1 MISKVAPGAGWV
13 RAALQVNPYEYQGKN
28 APSDTY
34 ATEAD
39 YNKALLDECEAQGI
53 ELFAV
58 TDHWKV
64 DSALQLI
71 QDATE
76 RGIVALPGFEANSA
90 EGIHI
95 LVIFETGTSAATIN
109 AAIGMCDVAPGC
121 ANGATGASFSVI
133 LEKMTAQGA
142 LVIPAHVNV
151 PNSGLLT
158 GRGGQPLVTKIKH
171 PDLHALG
178 ITPSQPD
185 GTDQDAI
192 LNGTRPYD
200 RAHPITAIYAD
211 DVTKPTAFQS
221 QGASCW
227 FKVSRLSVDSLK
239 LAVRTPET
247 RVSLEDPAVESRPT
261 LKEIS
266 WVGGFLDGVTIPL
279 STDLTTLIGGR
290 GTGKSTVIE
299 SLRFALNLTPIG
311 ADAKQDHEGIVNRVL
326 KSGTVVKLLVD
337 TTSPSVRR
345 FTIERSVGNPP
356 VVKDGSGTVTSLQP
370 MDVIANVEIF
380 GQHELA
386 ELTNDSSKVAS
397 MLQRFQG
404 GGDLSPEHIGTMEK
418 LKENRE
424 KLERAE
430 DGRAQLEDELADI
443 PRLEEQVQHFTETD
457 VPNRLKEVTRLTQ
470 DEAVFTEAKARVT
483 TAKDSLTALTDPQLI
498 TKLQAEFENLDDS
511 PRLDYLRRAQSA
523 STTLATTLAA
533 LATEARQAIETA
545 SSEIETAK
553 LEWTESIREK
563 REEHDA
569 ELRKL
574 VEEGLEPNK
583 YLDTSKALEK
593 LKAKESRR
601 TGIATSLRKL
611 LAERTTLLQA
621 LTDHENTR
629 AKELAE
635 AIRAANIATGGVVV
649 VKPAPA
655 SDRRHIKAVIEQSIV
670 GHRNRILAAIDQQ
683 NFSTRAFVEA
693 ARKGEEE
700 LNSQFSVSK
709 AQARSLVEAG
719 EPLFRQI
726 EELSVGRAV
735 ELLLDVQ
742 AGGTGAREFKK
753 MDDLSKGQRA
763 TALLLLLLGASN
775 APLMI
780 DQPEDDLDNRFVYDG
795 IVTNLRSLKGK
806 RQIIASTHNA
816 NVPVLGDAELII
828 ALEGDGQ
835 NGRTA
840 AGGIGSLDDVVIRSH
855 VENVLEGGPAAFN
868 ARQHLYGF

>member
-1 MISKVAPGAGWV
+1 MNDKTGPGARWV

-28 APSDTY
+28 APSATY
-34 ATEAD
+34 NTEAD
-39 YNKALLDECEAQGI
+39 YNKVLLDECEAQGI
-53 ELFAV
+53 ELFAI

-71 QDATE
+71 RDAAD
-76 RGIVALPGFEANSA
+76 RGIVALPGFEANSD

-95 LVIFETGTSAATIN
+95 LVIFEAGTSAATIN
-109 AAIGMCDVAPGC
+109 AAIGMCGVSPDC
-121 ANGATGASFSVI
+121 ANGTTGESFTDI
-133 LEKMTAQGA
+133 LEKMTARGA

-158 GRGGQPLVTKIKH
+158 GRAGQPLVTKIKH

-185 GTDQDAI
+185 GTDQAAI
-192 LNGTRPYD
+192 LNGTKPYD
-200 RAHPITAIYAD
+200 RAHPLAAIHAD
-211 DVTKPTAFQS
+211 DVTKPSVLQS
-221 QGASCW
+221 EGASCW

-247 RVSLEDPAVESRPT
+247 RVSLDDPAIEARPT

-290 GTGKSTVIE
+290 GTGKSTAIE
-299 SLRFALNLTPIG
+299 SLRFVLGLTPIG
-311 ADAKQDHEGIVNRVL
+311 AEAKRDHDGIVSGVL
-326 KSGTVVKLLVD
+326 KSDTVVKLLVE
-337 TTSPSVRR
+337 TTSPSVRTY
-345 FTIERSVGNPP
+345 TIERSVNNLP
-356 VVKDGSGTVTSLQP
+356 VVKDESGTATNLRPV
-370 MDVIANVEIF
+370 DVIENVEIF

-404 GGDLSPEHIGTMEK
+404 SGELTAEYVETLAK
-418 LKENRE
+418 LKLNRE
-424 KLERAE
+424 KMTRAE
-430 DGRAQLEDELADI
+430 EGRAQLEDELADI
-443 PRLEEQVQHFTETD
+443 PRLEEQVRHYTDTD
-457 VPNRLKEVTRLTQ
+457 VPTRLKEVTRLTQ
-470 DEAVFTEAKARVT
+470 DEAVFTEATARVA
-483 TAKDSLTALTDPQLI
+483 TAQESLTALTDPQLI
-498 TKLQAEFENLDDS
+498 TKLEAAFENTDDS
-511 PRLDYLRRAQSA
+511 PRADYLKRAQAA
-523 STTLATTLAA
+523 STALAA
-533 LATEARQAIETA
+533 KLTALASEACTALDAA

-553 LEWTESIREK
+553 TEWLEEVREQ
-563 REEHDA
+563 RDEHD
-569 ELRKL
+569 EVLRKL

-583 YLDTSKALEK
+583 YLDTTRALET

-601 TGIATSLRKL
+601 AGIATSLRGL
-611 LAERTTLLQA
+611 QTERDTLLQA
-621 LTDHENTR
+621 LAGHENDR
-629 AKELAE
+629 ARELTE
-635 AIRAANIATGGVVV
+635 AIRVANAATGGVVI
-649 VKPAPA
+649 VKPVPA
-655 SDRRHIKAVIEQSIV
+655 SDRKHIKSLIDQSIS
-670 GHRNRILAAIDQQ
+670 GQRNRIMAAIDQD

-693 ARKGEEE
+693 ARAGESE
-700 LNSQFSVSK
+700 LSAQFSISG
-709 AQARSLVEAG
+709 AQARSLLEAG
-719 EPLFRQI
+719 EPLFRQL
-726 EELSVGRAV
+726 EEQSVGQAV
-735 ELLLDVQ
+735 EVQLDIH
-742 AGGTGAREFKK
+742 AGTGTREFKK

-763 TALLLLLLGASN
+763 TALLLLLLGASS
-775 APLMI
+775 APLVI

-816 NVPVLGDAELII
+816 NVPVLGDAELIV

-835 NGRTA
+835 NGRA
-840 AGGIGSLDDVVIRSH
+840 AADGIGSLDDVAIRSH

>member
-1 MISKVAPGAGWV
+1 MSEKTTHGARWV

-28 APSDTY
+28 APSATY
-34 ATEAD
+34 STEAD

-53 ELFAV
+53 ELFAI

-71 QDATE
+71 RDAAD
-76 RGIVALPGFEANSA
+76 RGIVALPGFEANSD

-95 LVIFETGTSAATIN
+95 LVIFEAGTSAATIN
-109 AAIGMCDVAPGC
+109 AAIGMCGVAPGC
-121 ANGATGASFSVI
+121 ANGTTGESFTDI

-158 GRGGQPLVTKIKH
+158 GRAGQPLVTKIKH

-185 GTDQDAI
+185 GTDQAAI
-192 LNGTRPYD
+192 LNGTKPYD
-200 RAHPITAIYAD
+200 RAHPLAAIHAD
-211 DVTKPTAFQS
+211 DVTKPSALQS
-221 QGASCW
+221 EGASCW

-247 RVSLEDPAVESRPT
+247 RVSLEDPAIEARPA

-266 WVGGFLDGVTIPL
+266 WVGGFLDDVTIPL

-290 GTGKSTVIE
+290 GTGKSTAIE
-299 SLRFALNLTPIG
+299 SLRFVLGLTPIG
-311 ADAKQDHEGIVNRVL
+311 AEARRDHDGIVSGVL
-326 KSGTVVKLLVD
+326 KSGTVVKLLVE
-337 TTSPSVRR
+337 TTSPSVRT
-345 FTIERSVGNPP
+345 FTIERSVNNLP
-356 VVKDGSGTVTSLQP
+356 VVKDESGTATNLRPV
-370 MDVIANVEIF
+370 DVIANVEIF

-404 GGDLSPEHIGTMEK
+404 SGELTTEHVETLAK
-418 LKENRE
+418 LKLNRE
-424 KLERAE
+424 KLTRAE
-430 DGRAQLEDELADI
+430 EGRTLLEDELADI
-443 PRLEEQVQHFTETD
+443 PRLEEQVRHYTDTD
-457 VPNRLKEVTRLTQ
+457 VPTRLKEVTRLTQ
-470 DEAVFTEAKARVT
+470 DEAVFTEATARVA
-483 TAKDSLTALTDPQLI
+483 TAQESLTALTDPQLI
-498 TKLQAEFENLDDS
+498 TKLEAAFENIDDS
-511 PRLDYLRRAQSA
+511 PRSDYLKRAQAA
-523 STTLATTLAA
+523 STALAAKLAA
-533 LATEARQAIETA
+533 LATEARTA
-545 SSEIETAK
+545 LDAASLEIETAK
-553 LEWTESIREK
+553 TEWSDAVREQ
-563 REEHDA
+563 RDEHD
-569 ELRKL
+569 EVLRKL

-583 YLDTSKALEK
+583 YLDTTKALET

-601 TGIATSLRKL
+601 AGIATSLQGL
-611 LAERTTLLQA
+611 QTERDTLLQA
-621 LTDHENTR
+621 LADHENDR
-629 AKELAE
+629 ARELTE
-635 AIRAANIATGGVVV
+635 AIRAANAATGGVVI
-649 VKPAPA
+649 VKPVPA
-655 SDRRHIKAVIEQSIV
+655 SDRKHIKSLIEHSIS
-670 GHRNRILAAIDQQ
+670 GQRNRIMAAIDHD

-693 ARKGEEE
+693 ARAGESE
-700 LNSQFSVSK
+700 LSAQFSITG
-709 AQARSLVEAG
+709 AQARSLIEAG
-719 EPLFRQI
+719 EPLFRQL
-726 EELSVGRAV
+726 EEQSVGQAV
-735 ELLLDVQ
+735 EVQLDVQ
-742 AGGTGAREFKK
+742 AGTGTREFKK

-775 APLMI
+775 APLVI

-816 NVPVLGDAELII
+816 NVPVLGDAELIV

-835 NGRTA
+835 NGRA
-840 AGGIGSLDDVVIRSH
+840 AADGIGSLDDVAIRSH

>member
-1 MISKVAPGAGWV
+1 MNDKTGPGARWV

-28 APSDTY
+28 APSATY
-34 ATEAD
+34 ETEAD

-53 ELFAV
+53 ELFAI

-71 QDATE
+71 RDAAD
-76 RGIVALPGFEANSA
+76 RGIVALPGFEANSD

-95 LVIFETGTSAATIN
+95 LVIFEAGTSAATIN
-109 AAIGMCDVAPGC
+109 AAIGMCGVSPGC
-121 ANGATGASFSVI
+121 ANGTTGESITEI

-158 GRGGQPLVTKIKH
+158 GRAGQPLVTKIKH

-185 GTDQDAI
+185 GTDQAAI
-192 LNGTRPYD
+192 LNGTKPYD
-200 RAHPITAIYAD
+200 RAHPLAAIHAD
-211 DVTKPTAFQS
+211 DVTKPSALQS
-221 QGASCW
+221 EGASCW

-247 RVSLEDPAVESRPT
+247 RVSLEDPAIEARPT

-290 GTGKSTVIE
+290 GTGKSTAIE
-299 SLRFALNLTPIG
+299 SLRFVLGLTPIG
-311 ADAKQDHEGIVNRVL
+311 AEAKRDHDGIVSGVL
-326 KSGTVVKLLVD
+326 KSGTVVKLLVE
-337 TTSPSVRR
+337 TTSPSVRT
-345 FTIERSVGNPP
+345 FTIERSVNNLP
-356 VVKDGSGTVTSLQP
+356 VVKDESGTATNLRPV
-370 MDVIANVEIF
+370 DVIANVEIF

-404 GGDLSPEHIGTMEK
+404 SGELTAEHIDTLAK
-418 LKENRE
+418 LKLNRE
-424 KLERAE
+424 KLTRAE
-430 DGRAQLEDELADI
+430 EGRTQLEDELADI
-443 PRLEEQVQHFTETD
+443 PRLEEQVRHYTDTD
-457 VPNRLKEVTRLTQ
+457 VPTRLKEVTRLTQ
-470 DEAVFTEAKARVT
+470 DEAVFTEATARVA
-483 TAKDSLTALTDPQLI
+483 TAQESLTALTDPQLI
-498 TKLQAEFENLDDS
+498 TKLEAAFENIDDS
-511 PRLDYLRRAQSA
+511 PRSHYLKRAQAA
-523 STTLATTLAA
+523 STALAA
-533 LATEARQAIETA
+533 KLTALAAEARTA
-545 SSEIETAK
+545 LDAASLEIETAK
-553 LEWTESIREK
+553 TEWSDAVREQ
-563 REEHDA
+563 RDEHD
-569 ELRKL
+569 EVLRKL

-583 YLDTSKALEK
+583 YLDTTRALET

-601 TGIATSLRKL
+601 AGIATSLRSL
-611 LAERTTLLQA
+611 QTERDTLLQA
-621 LTDHENTR
+621 LAGHENDR
-629 AKELAE
+629 ARELTE
-635 AIRAANIATGGVVV
+635 AIRAANAATGGVVI
-649 VKPAPA
+649 VKPVPA
-655 SDRRHIKAVIEQSIV
+655 SDRKHIKSLIEQSIS
-670 GHRNRILAAIDQQ
+670 GQRNRIMAAIDQE
-683 NFSTRAFVEA
+683 NFSTRTFVEA
-693 ARKGEEE
+693 ARAGESE
-700 LNSQFSVSK
+700 LGAQFSISG
-709 AQARSLVEAG
+709 AQARSLLEAG
-719 EPLFRQI
+719 EPLFRQL
-726 EELSVGRAV
+726 EEQSVGQAV
-735 ELLLDVQ
+735 EVQLDVQ
-742 AGGTGAREFKK
+742 AGTGTREFKK

-775 APLMI
+775 APLVI

-816 NVPVLGDAELII
+816 NVPVLGDAELIV

-835 NGRTA
+835 NGRA
-840 AGGIGSLDDVVIRSH
+840 AADGIGSLDDVAIRSH

>member
-1 MISKVAPGAGWV
+1 MSEKTTHGARWV

-28 APSDTY
+28 APSATY
-34 ATEAD
+34 NTEAD
-39 YNKALLDECEAQGI
+39 YNKALLDECEVQGI

-71 QDATE
+71 RDAAD
-76 RGIVALPGFEANSA
+76 RGIVALPGFEANSD

-95 LVIFETGTSAATIN
+95 LVIFEAGTSAATIN
-109 AAIGMCDVAPGC
+109 AAIGMCGVAPGC
-121 ANGATGASFSVI
+121 ANGTTGASFTDI

-158 GRGGQPLVTKIKH
+158 GRAGQPLVTKIKH

-178 ITPSQPD
+178 ITPSQAD
-185 GTDQDAI
+185 GTDQAAI
-192 LNGTRPYD
+192 LNGTKPYN
-200 RAHPITAIYAD
+200 RAHPLAAIHAD
-211 DVTKPTAFQS
+211 DVTKPSALQNE
-221 QGASCW
+221 GASCW

-239 LAVRTPET
+239 LAVRTPGT
-247 RVSLEDPAVESRPT
+247 RVSLEDPAIEARPT

-290 GTGKSTVIE
+290 GTGKSTAIE
-299 SLRFALNLTPIG
+299 SLRFVLGLTPIG
-311 ADAKQDHEGIVNRVL
+311 AEAKRDHDGIVSGVL
-326 KSGTVVKLLVD
+326 KSGTVVKLLVE
-337 TTSPSVRR
+337 TASPSVRT
-345 FTIERSVGNPP
+345 FTIERSVNNLP
-356 VVKDGSGTVTSLQP
+356 VVKDESGTATNLRPV
-370 MDVIANVEIF
+370 DVIANVEIF

-404 GGDLSPEHIGTMEK
+404 SGELTVEHIDTLEK
-418 LKENRE
+418 LKLNRE
-424 KLERAE
+424 KLIRAE
-430 DGRAQLEDELADI
+430 EGRSQLEDELADI
-443 PRLEEQVQHFTETD
+443 PRLEEQVRHYTDTD
-457 VPNRLKEVTRLTQ
+457 VPTRLKEVTRLTQ
-470 DEAVFTEAKARVT
+470 DEAVFTEATARVT
-483 TAKDSLTALTDPQLI
+483 TAQESLTALTDPQLI
-498 TKLQAEFENLDDS
+498 TKLQAAFENIDDS
-511 PRLDYLRRAQSA
+511 PRSDYLKRAQA
-523 STTLATTLAA
+523 SSTALAAKLTA
-533 LATEARQAIETA
+533 LATEARTA
-545 SSEIETAK
+545 LDAASLEIETAK
-553 LEWTESIREK
+553 SEWSDAVREQ
-563 REEHDA
+563 RDEHD
-569 ELRKL
+569 EVLRKL
-574 VEEGLEPNK
+574 VEDGLEPNK
-583 YLDTSKALEK
+583 YLVTTRALET

-601 TGIATSLRKL
+601 AGIATSLRAL
-611 LAERTTLLQA
+611 QTERDTLLQA
-621 LTDHENTR
+621 LAGHENDR
-629 AKELAE
+629 ARELTE
-635 AIRAANIATGGVVV
+635 AIRAANAATGGVVI
-649 VKPAPA
+649 VKPVPA
-655 SDRRHIKAVIEQSIV
+655 SDRKHIKSLIEQSIS
-670 GHRNRILAAIDQQ
+670 GHRNRIMAAIDQD

-693 ARKGEEE
+693 ARAGEPE
-700 LNSQFSVSK
+700 LSAQFSITG

-719 EPLFRQI
+719 EPLFRHL
-726 EELSVGRAV
+726 EEQSVGQAV
-735 ELLLDVQ
+735 EVQLDVQ
-742 AGGTGAREFKK
+742 AGTGTREFKK

-775 APLMI
+775 APLVI

-816 NVPVLGDAELII
+816 NVPVLGDAELIV

-835 NGRTA
+835 NGRA
-840 AGGIGSLDDVVIRSH
+840 AADGIGSLDDVAIRSH

>member
-1 MISKVAPGAGWV
+1 MSQKTTHGARWV
-13 RAALQVNPYEYQGKN
+13 RAALQVNPYGYQGKN
-28 APSDTY
+28 APSATY
-34 ATEAD
+34 STEAD

-53 ELFAV
+53 ELFAI

-71 QDATE
+71 RDAAD
-76 RGIVALPGFEANSA
+76 RGIVALPGFEANSD

-95 LVIFETGTSAATIN
+95 LVIFEAGTSAATIN
-109 AAIGMCDVAPGC
+109 AAIGMCGVAPGC
-121 ANGATGASFSVI
+121 ANGTTGESFTDI

-158 GRGGQPLVTKIKH
+158 GRAGQPLVTKIKH

-185 GTDQDAI
+185 GTDQAAI
-192 LNGTRPYD
+192 LNGTKPYD
-200 RAHPITAIYAD
+200 RAHPFAAIHAD
-211 DVTKPTAFQS
+211 DVTKPSALQS
-221 QGASCW
+221 EGASCW

-247 RVSLEDPAVESRPT
+247 RVSLEDPAIEARPA

-290 GTGKSTVIE
+290 GTGKSTAIE
-299 SLRFALNLTPIG
+299 SLRFVLGLTPIG
-311 ADAKQDHEGIVNRVL
+311 AEARRDHDGIVSGVL
-326 KSGTVVKLLVD
+326 KSGTVVKLLVG
-337 TTSPSVRR
+337 TTSPSVRT
-345 FTIERSVGNPP
+345 FTIERSVNNLP
-356 VVKDGSGTVTSLQP
+356 VVKDESGTATNLRPV
-370 MDVIANVEIF
+370 DVIANVEIF

-404 GGDLSPEHIGTMEK
+404 SGDLTTEHVETLAK
-418 LKENRE
+418 LKLNRE
-424 KLERAE
+424 KLTRAE
-430 DGRAQLEDELADI
+430 EGRTLLEDELADI
-443 PRLEEQVQHFTETD
+443 PRLEEQVRHYTDTD
-457 VPNRLKEVTRLTQ
+457 VPTRLKEVTRLTQ
-470 DEAVFTEAKARVT
+470 DEAVFTEATARVA
-483 TAKDSLTALTDPQLI
+483 TAQESLTALTDPQLI
-498 TKLQAEFENLDDS
+498 TKLEAAFENIDDS
-511 PRLDYLRRAQSA
+511 PRSDYLKRAQA
-523 STTLATTLAA
+523 TSTALAAKLTA
-533 LATEARQAIETA
+533 LATEARTA
-545 SSEIETAK
+545 LDAASLEIETAK
-553 LEWTESIREK
+553 TEWSDAVREQ
-563 REEHDA
+563 RDEHD
-569 ELRKL
+569 EVLRKL

-583 YLDTSKALEK
+583 YLDTTKALET

-601 TGIATSLRKL
+601 AGIATSLQGL
-611 LAERTTLLQA
+611 QTERDTLLQA
-621 LTDHENTR
+621 LAGHENDR
-629 AKELAE
+629 ARELTE
-635 AIRAANIATGGVVV
+635 AIRAANAATGGVVI
-649 VKPAPA
+649 VKPVPA
-655 SDRRHIKAVIEQSIV
+655 SDRKHIKSLIEHSIS
-670 GHRNRILAAIDQQ
+670 GQRNRIMAAIDHD

-693 ARKGEEE
+693 ARAGESE
-700 LNSQFSVSK
+700 LSAQFSITG
-709 AQARSLVEAG
+709 AQARSLIEAG
-719 EPLFRQI
+719 EPLFRQL
-726 EELSVGRAV
+726 EEQSVGQAV
-735 ELLLDVQ
+735 EVQLDVQ
-742 AGGTGAREFKK
+742 AGTGTREFKK

-775 APLMI
+775 APLVI

-816 NVPVLGDAELII
+816 NVPVLGDAELIV

-835 NGRTA
+835 NGRA
-840 AGGIGSLDDVVIRSH
+840 AADGIGSLDDVAIRSH

>member
-1 MISKVAPGAGWV
+1 M
-13 RAALQVNPYEYQGKN
+13 RAALQVNPYEYEGKN
-28 APSDTY
+28 APSATY
-34 ATEAD
+34 DTEAA

-71 QDATE
+71 RDAAE

-95 LVIFETGTSAATIN
+95 LVIFEAGTSAATIN
-109 AAIGMCDVAPGC
+109 AAIGMCNVSPGC
-121 ANGATGASFSVI
+121 ANGTTGASFADI

-158 GRGGQPLVTKIKH
+158 GRAGQPLVTKIKH

-178 ITPSQPD
+178 ITPSQSD
-185 GTDQDAI
+185 GTDQAAI
-192 LNGTRPYD
+192 LNGTKPYD
-200 RAHPITAIYAD
+200 RAHPIAAIYAD
-211 DVTKPTAFQS
+211 DVTKPAALQG

-247 RVSLEDPAVESRPT
+247 RVSLEDPSIEARPT

-279 STDLTTLIGGR
+279 STDLTALIGGR
-290 GTGKSTVIE
+290 GTGKSTAIE
-299 SLRFALNLTPIG
+299 SLRFVLGLTPIG
-311 ADAKQDHEGIVNRVL
+311 AEAKRDHEGIVKGVL
-326 KSGTVVKLLVD
+326 KPGTVVKLVVE
-337 TTSPSVRR
+337 TTSPAART
-345 FTIERSVGNPP
+345 FIIERSVNNLP
-356 VVKDGSGTVTSLQP
+356 VVKDESGTATSLQP
-370 MDVIANVEIF
+370 LDVITNVEIF

-386 ELTNDSSKVAS
+386 ELTNDNSKVAS

-404 GGDLSPEHIGTMEK
+404 SSNLSAEHVSTLAK

-424 KLERAE
+424 KLARAE
-430 DGRAQLEDELADI
+430 EGRTQLEDELADI
-443 PRLEEQVQHFTETD
+443 PRLEEQVQHYTDTD
-457 VPNRLKEVTRLTQ
+457 VPTRLKEVTRLTQ
-470 DEAVFTEAKARVT
+470 DEAVFTEASDRVT
-483 TAKDSLTALTDPQLI
+483 TAQGSLTALTDPQLI
-498 TKLQAEFENLDDS
+498 TKLQAEFENIEDS
-511 PRLDYLRRAQSA
+511 PRVDHLKRAQAA
-523 STTLATTLAA
+523 STTLGAKLSA
-533 LATEARQAIETA
+533 LAGEARKAIETA
-545 SSEIETAK
+545 SSEIAAAK
-553 LEWTESIREK
+553 ADWTDAVREK
-563 REEHDA
+563 REEHD
-569 ELRKL
+569 EVLRKL

-583 YLDTSKALEK
+583 YLDTTKALEA
-593 LKAKESRR
+593 LKAKETRR
-601 TGIATSLRKL
+601 AGIASSLREL
-611 LAERTTLLQA
+611 QTERTTLLQA
-621 LTDHENTR
+621 LTGHENDR
-629 AKELAE
+629 ARELTE
-635 AIRAANIATGGVVV
+635 AIRAANAATGGVVI
-649 VKPAPA
+649 VKPVPA
-655 SDRRHIKAVIEQSIV
+655 SDRKHIKAVIEESVSGQ
-670 GHRNRILAAIDQQ
+670 RNRIMAAIDQDD
-683 NFSTRAFVEA
+683 FSTRAFVEA

-700 LNSQFSVSK
+700 LNAQFSLSG
-709 AQARSLVEAG
+709 AQARSLLEAG
-719 EPLFRQI
+719 EPLFRQL
-726 EELSVGRAV
+726 EELSVGQAV
-735 ELLLDVQ
+735 EVQLDVQ
-742 AGGTGAREFKK
+742 AGTGTREFKK

-775 APLMI
+775 APLVI

-840 AGGIGSLDDVVIRSH
+840 IDGVGSLDDVSIRSH

>member
-1 MISKVAPGAGWV
+1 MSEKTTHGARWV

-28 APSDTY
+28 APSATY
-34 ATEAD
+34 STEAD

-53 ELFAV
+53 ELFAI

-71 QDATE
+71 RDAAD
-76 RGIVALPGFEANSA
+76 RGIVALPGFEANSD

-95 LVIFETGTSAATIN
+95 LVIFEAGTSAATVN
-109 AAIGMCDVAPGC
+109 AAIGMCGVSPGC
-121 ANGATGASFSVI
+121 ANGTTGASFTDI

-142 LVIPAHVNV
+142 LVVPAHVNI

-158 GRGGQPLVTKIKH
+158 GRAGQPLVTKIKH

-185 GTDQDAI
+185 GTDQAAI
-192 LNGTRPYD
+192 LNGTKPYD
-200 RAHPITAIYAD
+200 RAHPLAAIHAD
-211 DVTKPTAFQS
+211 DVTKPSALQS
-221 QGASCW
+221 EGASCW

-247 RVSLEDPAVESRPT
+247 RVSLDDPAIEARPT

-290 GTGKSTVIE
+290 GTGKSTAIE
-299 SLRFALNLTPIG
+299 SLRFVLGLTPIG
-311 ADAKQDHEGIVNRVL
+311 AEAKRDHDGIVSGVL
-326 KSGTVVKLLVD
+326 KSGTVVKLLVE
-337 TTSPSVRR
+337 TTSPSVRT
-345 FTIERSVGNPP
+345 FTIERSVNNLP
-356 VVKDGSGTVTSLQP
+356 VVKDESGTATNLRPV
-370 MDVIANVEIF
+370 DVIANVEIF

-404 GGDLSPEHIGTMEK
+404 SGELTAEHIDTLAK
-418 LKENRE
+418 LKLNRE
-424 KLERAE
+424 KLTRAE
-430 DGRAQLEDELADI
+430 EGRTQLEDELADI
-443 PRLEEQVQHFTETD
+443 PRLEEQVRHYTDTD
-457 VPNRLKEVTRLTQ
+457 VPTRLKEVTRLTQ
-470 DEAVFTEAKARVT
+470 DEAVFTEATARVA
-483 TAKDSLTALTDPQLI
+483 TAQESLTALTDPQLI
-498 TKLQAEFENLDDS
+498 TKLEAAFENIDDP
-511 PRLDYLRRAQSA
+511 PRSDYLKRAQAA
-523 STTLATTLAA
+523 STALAAKLTA
-533 LATEARQAIETA
+533 LATEARTA
-545 SSEIETAK
+545 LDAASLEIETAK
-553 LEWTESIREK
+553 TEWSDAVREQ
-563 REEHDA
+563 RDEHD
-569 ELRKL
+569 EVLRKL

-583 YLDTSKALEK
+583 YLDTTRALET

-601 TGIATSLRKL
+601 AGIATSLQGL
-611 LAERTTLLQA
+611 QTERDTLLQA
-621 LTDHENTR
+621 LAGHENDR
-629 AKELAE
+629 ARELTE
-635 AIRAANIATGGVVV
+635 AIRAANAATGGVVI
-649 VKPAPA
+649 VKPVPA
-655 SDRRHIKAVIEQSIV
+655 SDRKHIKSLIEQSIS
-670 GHRNRILAAIDQQ
+670 GQRNRIMAAIDQE

-693 ARKGEEE
+693 ARTGELE
-700 LNSQFSVSK
+700 LSAQFSISG
-709 AQARSLVEAG
+709 AQARSLLEAG
-719 EPLFRQI
+719 EALFRQL
-726 EELSVGRAV
+726 EEQSVGQAV
-735 ELLLDVQ
+735 EVQLDVQ
-742 AGGTGAREFKK
+742 AGTGTREFKK

-775 APLMI
+775 APLVI
-780 DQPEDDLDNRFVYDG
+780 DQPEDDLDNRFVYDV

-816 NVPVLGDAELII
+816 NVPVLGDAELIV

-835 NGRTA
+835 NGRA
-840 AGGIGSLDDVVIRSH
+840 AADGIGSLDDVAIRSH

>member
-1 MISKVAPGAGWV
+1 MSQKTTHGARWV
-13 RAALQVNPYEYQGKN
+13 RAALQVNPYGYQGKN
-28 APSDTY
+28 APSATY
-34 ATEAD
+34 STEAD

-53 ELFAV
+53 ELFAI

-71 QDATE
+71 RDAAD
-76 RGIVALPGFEANSA
+76 RGIVALPGFEANSD

-95 LVIFETGTSAATIN
+95 LVIFEAGTSAATIN
-109 AAIGMCDVAPGC
+109 AAIGMCGVAPGC
-121 ANGATGASFSVI
+121 ANGTTGESFTDI

-158 GRGGQPLVTKIKH
+158 GRAGQPLVTKIKH

-185 GTDQDAI
+185 GTDQAAI
-192 LNGTRPYD
+192 LNGTKPYD
-200 RAHPITAIYAD
+200 RAHPLAAIHAD
-211 DVTKPTAFQS
+211 DVTKPSALQS
-221 QGASCW
+221 EGASCW

-247 RVSLEDPAVESRPT
+247 RVSLEDPAIEARPA

-290 GTGKSTVIE
+290 GTGKSTAIE
-299 SLRFALNLTPIG
+299 SLRFVLGLTPIG
-311 ADAKQDHEGIVNRVL
+311 AEARRDHDGIVSGVL
-326 KSGTVVKLLVD
+326 KSGTVVKLLVG
-337 TTSPSVRR
+337 TTSPSVRT
-345 FTIERSVGNPP
+345 FTIERSVNNLP
-356 VVKDGSGTVTSLQP
+356 VVKDESGTATNLRPV
-370 MDVIANVEIF
+370 DVIANVEIF

-404 GGDLSPEHIGTMEK
+404 SGDLTTEHVETLAK
-418 LKENRE
+418 LKLNRE
-424 KLERAE
+424 KLTRAE
-430 DGRAQLEDELADI
+430 EGRTLLEDELADI
-443 PRLEEQVQHFTETD
+443 PRLEEQVRHYTDTD
-457 VPNRLKEVTRLTQ
+457 VPTRLKEVTRLTQ
-470 DEAVFTEAKARVT
+470 DEAVFTEATARVA
-483 TAKDSLTALTDPQLI
+483 TAQESLTALTDPQLI
-498 TKLQAEFENLDDS
+498 TKLEAAFENIDDS
-511 PRLDYLRRAQSA
+511 PRSDYLKRAQA
-523 STTLATTLAA
+523 TSTALAAKLTA
-533 LATEARQAIETA
+533 LATEARTA
-545 SSEIETAK
+545 LDAASLEIETAK
-553 LEWTESIREK
+553 TEWSDAVREQ
-563 REEHDA
+563 RDEHD
-569 ELRKL
+569 EVLRKL

-583 YLDTSKALEK
+583 YLDTTKALET

-601 TGIATSLRKL
+601 AGIATSLQGL
-611 LAERTTLLQA
+611 QTERDTLLQA
-621 LTDHENTR
+621 LAGHENDR
-629 AKELAE
+629 ARELTE
-635 AIRAANIATGGVVV
+635 AIRAANAATGGVVI
-649 VKPAPA
+649 VKPVPA
-655 SDRRHIKAVIEQSIV
+655 SDRKHIKSLIEHSIS
-670 GHRNRILAAIDQQ
+670 GQRNRIMAAIDHD

-693 ARKGEEE
+693 ARAGESE
-700 LNSQFSVSK
+700 LSAQFSITG
-709 AQARSLVEAG
+709 AQARSLIEAG
-719 EPLFRQI
+719 EPLFRQL
-726 EELSVGRAV
+726 EEQSVGQAV
-735 ELLLDVQ
+735 EVQLDVQ
-742 AGGTGAREFKK
+742 AGTGTREFKK

-775 APLMI
+775 APLVI

-816 NVPVLGDAELII
+816 NVPVLGDAELIV

-835 NGRTA
+835 NGRA
-840 AGGIGSLDDVVIRSH
+840 AADGIGSLDDVAIRSH

>member
-1 MISKVAPGAGWV
+1 MSEKTTHGARWV

-28 APSDTY
+28 APSATY
-34 ATEAD
+34 NTEAD
-39 YNKALLDECEAQGI
+39 YNKALLDECEVQGT

-71 QDATE
+71 RDAAD
-76 RGIVALPGFEANSA
+76 RGIVALPGFEANSD

-95 LVIFETGTSAATIN
+95 LVIFEAGTSAAAIN
-109 AAIGMCDVAPGC
+109 AAIGMCGVAPGC
-121 ANGATGASFSVI
+121 ANGTTGASFTDI

-158 GRGGQPLVTKIKH
+158 GRAGQPLVTKIKH
-171 PDLHALG
+171 PELHALG
-178 ITPSQPD
+178 ITPSQAD
-185 GTDQDAI
+185 GTDQAAI
-192 LNGTRPYD
+192 LNGTKPYD
-200 RAHPITAIYAD
+200 RAHPLAAIHAD
-211 DVTKPTAFQS
+211 DVTKPSALQNE
-221 QGASCW
+221 GASCW

-247 RVSLEDPAVESRPT
+247 RVSLEDPAIEARPT

-290 GTGKSTVIE
+290 GTGKSTAIE
-299 SLRFALNLTPIG
+299 SLRFVLGLTPIG
-311 ADAKQDHEGIVNRVL
+311 AEAKRDHDDIVSGVL
-326 KSGTVVKLLVD
+326 KSGTVVKLLVE
-337 TTSPSVRR
+337 TASPSVRT
-345 FTIERSVGNPP
+345 FTIERSVNNLP
-356 VVKDGSGTVTSLQP
+356 VVKDESGTATNLRPV
-370 MDVIANVEIF
+370 DVIANVEIF

-404 GGDLSPEHIGTMEK
+404 SGELTVEHIDTLEK
-418 LKENRE
+418 LKLNRE
-424 KLERAE
+424 KLIRAE
-430 DGRAQLEDELADI
+430 EGRSQLEDELADI
-443 PRLEEQVQHFTETD
+443 PRLEEQVRHYTDTD
-457 VPNRLKEVTRLTQ
+457 VPTRLKEVTRLTQ
-470 DEAVFTEAKARVT
+470 DEAVFTEATARVT
-483 TAKDSLTALTDPQLI
+483 TAQESLTALTDPQLI
-498 TKLQAEFENLDDS
+498 TKLEAAFENIHDS
-511 PRLDYLRRAQSA
+511 PRSEYLKRAQAA
-523 STTLATTLAA
+523 STALAATLTA
-533 LATEARQAIETA
+533 LATEARTA
-545 SSEIETAK
+545 LDAASLEIETAK
-553 LEWTESIREK
+553 SEWSDAVREQ
-563 REEHDA
+563 RDEHD
-569 ELRKL
+569 EVLRKL

-583 YLDTSKALEK
+583 YLDTTRALET

-601 TGIATSLRKL
+601 AGIATSLRAL
-611 LAERTTLLQA
+611 QTERDTLLQA
-621 LTDHENTR
+621 LAGHENDR
-629 AKELAE
+629 ARELTE
-635 AIRAANIATGGVVV
+635 AIRAANAATGGVVI
-649 VKPAPA
+649 VKPVPA
-655 SDRRHIKAVIEQSIV
+655 SDRKHIKSLIEQSIS
-670 GHRNRILAAIDQQ
+670 GQRNRIMAAIDQD

-693 ARKGEEE
+693 ARAGEPE
-700 LNSQFSVSK
+700 LSAQFSITG

-719 EPLFRQI
+719 EPLFRRL
-726 EELSVGRAV
+726 EEQSVGRAV
-735 ELLLDVQ
+735 EVQLDVQ
-742 AGGTGAREFKK
+742 AGTGTREFKK

-775 APLMI
+775 APLVI

-816 NVPVLGDAELII
+816 NVPVLGDAELIV

-835 NGRTA
+835 NGRA
-840 AGGIGSLDDVVIRSH
+840 AADGIGSLDDVAIRSH

>member
-1 MISKVAPGAGWV
+1 MTKTLQGARWV
-13 RAALQVNPYEYQGKN
+13 RAALQVNPYEYEGKN
-28 APSDTY
+28 APSATY
-34 ATEAD
+34 DTEAA
-39 YNKALLDECEAQGI
+39 YNKELLDECEAQGI

-71 QDATE
+71 RDAAE

-95 LVIFETGTSAATIN
+95 LVIFEAGTSAATIN
-109 AAIGMCDVAPGC
+109 AAIGMCNVSPGC
-121 ANGATGASFSVI
+121 ANGTTGASFTDI

-158 GRGGQPLVTKIKH
+158 GRAGQPLVTKIKH

-178 ITPSQPD
+178 ITPSQSD
-185 GTDQDAI
+185 GTDQAAI
-192 LNGTRPYD
+192 LNGAKPYD
-200 RAHPITAIYAD
+200 RAHPIAAIYAD
-211 DVTKPTAFQS
+211 DVMKPAALQS

-247 RVSLEDPAVESRPT
+247 RVSLDNPAIEARPT

-279 STDLTTLIGGR
+279 STDLTALIGGR
-290 GTGKSTVIE
+290 GTGKSTAIE
-299 SLRFALNLTPIG
+299 SLRFVLGLTPIG
-311 ADAKQDHEGIVNRVL
+311 AEAKRDHDGIVKGVL
-326 KSGTVVKLLVD
+326 KPGTVVKLVVE
-337 TTSPSVRR
+337 TTSPSTRT
-345 FTIERSVGNPP
+345 FIIERSVNNLP
-356 VVKDGSGTVTSLQP
+356 VVKDESGTATSLQP
-370 MDVIANVEIF
+370 LDVITNVEIF

-386 ELTNDSSKVAS
+386 ELTNDNSKVAS

-404 GGDLSPEHIGTMEK
+404 SSDLSAEHINTLAK

-424 KLERAE
+424 KLARAE

-443 PRLEEQVQHFTETD
+443 PRLEEQVQHYTDTD
-457 VPNRLKEVTRLTQ
+457 VPTRLKEVTRLTQ
-470 DEAVFTEAKARVT
+470 DEAVFAEASDRVT
-483 TAKDSLTALTDPQLI
+483 TAQGSLTALTDPQLI
-498 TKLQAEFENLDDS
+498 TKLQAEFENIEDS
-511 PRLDYLRRAQSA
+511 PRVDHLKRAQAA
-523 STTLATTLAA
+523 STTLGARLSA
-533 LATEARQAIETA
+533 LADEARKAIETA
-545 SSEIETAK
+545 SSEIAVAK
-553 LEWTESIREK
+553 ADWTDTVREK
-563 REEHDA
+563 REEHD
-569 ELRKL
+569 EVLRKL

-583 YLDTSKALEK
+583 YLDTTKALEA
-593 LKAKESRR
+593 LRAKETRR
-601 TGIATSLRKL
+601 AGIASSLREL
-611 LAERTTLLQA
+611 HTERTTLLQA
-621 LTDHENTR
+621 LTGHGNDR
-629 AKELAE
+629 ARELTE
-635 AIRAANIATGGVVV
+635 AIRAANAATGGVVI
-649 VKPAPA
+649 VKPVPA
-655 SDRRHIKAVIEQSIV
+655 SDRKHIKTVIEKSVPGQ
-670 GHRNRILAAIDQQ
+670 RNRIMAAIDQDD
-683 NFSTRAFVEA
+683 FSTRAFVEA

-700 LNSQFSVSK
+700 LNAQFSLSG
-709 AQARSLVEAG
+709 AQARSLREAG
-719 EPLFRQI
+719 EPLFRQL
-726 EELSVGRAV
+726 EELSVGQAV
-735 ELLLDVQ
+735 EVQLDVQ
-742 AGGTGAREFKK
+742 AGTGTREFKK

-775 APLMI
+775 APLVI

-840 AGGIGSLDDVVIRSH
+840 TDGVGSLDDVSIRSH

>member
-1 MISKVAPGAGWV
+1 MSEKTTHGARWV

-28 APSDTY
+28 APSATY
-34 ATEAD
+34 SKEAD
-39 YNKALLDECEAQGI
+39 YNKALLDECETRGI

-71 QDATE
+71 RDAAD
-76 RGIVALPGFEANSA
+76 RGIVALPGFEANSD

-95 LVIFETGTSAATIN
+95 LVIFEAGTSAATIN
-109 AAIGMCDVAPGC
+109 AAIGMCGVAPGC
-121 ANGATGASFSVI
+121 ANGTTGASFTDI

-158 GRGGQPLVTKIKH
+158 GRAGQPLVTKIKH

-185 GTDQDAI
+185 GTDQAAI
-192 LNGTRPYD
+192 LNGTKPYD
-200 RAHPITAIYAD
+200 RAHPLAAIHAD
-211 DVTKPTAFQS
+211 DVTKPSALQNE
-221 QGASCW
+221 GASCW

-247 RVSLEDPAVESRPT
+247 RVSLEDPAIEARPA

-290 GTGKSTVIE
+290 GTGKSTAIE
-299 SLRFALNLTPIG
+299 SLRFVLGLTPIG
-311 ADAKQDHEGIVNRVL
+311 AEARRDHDGIVSGVL
-326 KSGTVVKLLVD
+326 KSGTIVKLLVE
-337 TTSPSVRR
+337 TTSPSART
-345 FTIERSVGNPP
+345 FTIERSVNNLP
-356 VVKDGSGTVTSLQP
+356 VVKDESGTATNLRPV
-370 MDVIANVEIF
+370 DVIANVEIF

-404 GGDLSPEHIGTMEK
+404 GGELTVEHIDTLEK
-418 LKENRE
+418 LKLNRE
-424 KLERAE
+424 KLARAE
-430 DGRAQLEDELADI
+430 EGRSQLEDELADI
-443 PRLEEQVQHFTETD
+443 PRLEEQVRHYTDTD
-457 VPNRLKEVTRLTQ
+457 VPTRLKEVTRLTQ
-470 DEAVFTEAKARVT
+470 DEAVFTEATARVT
-483 TAKDSLTALTDPQLI
+483 NAQESLTALSDPQLI
-498 TKLQAEFENLDDS
+498 TKLEAAFENIDDS
-511 PRLDYLRRAQSA
+511 PRSDYLKRAQAA
-523 STTLATTLAA
+523 STALAAKLTA
-533 LATEARQAIETA
+533 LATEARAALDAA
-545 SSEIETAK
+545 SLEIETAK
-553 LEWTESIREK
+553 TEWSDAVREQ
-563 REEHDA
+563 RDEHD
-569 ELRKL
+569 EVLRKL

-583 YLDTSKALEK
+583 YLDTTRALET

-601 TGIATSLRKL
+601 AGIATSLRAL
-611 LAERTTLLQA
+611 QTERDTLLQA
-621 LTDHENTR
+621 LGGHENDR
-629 AKELAE
+629 ARELTE
-635 AIRAANIATGGVVV
+635 AIRAANIATGGVVI
-649 VKPAPA
+649 VKPVPA
-655 SDRRHIKAVIEQSIV
+655 ADRKHIKSLIEQSIS
-670 GHRNRILAAIDQQ
+670 GQRNRIMAAIDQD

-693 ARKGEEE
+693 ARVGESE
-700 LNSQFSVSK
+700 LSAQFSITG

-719 EPLFRQI
+719 EPLFRQL
-726 EELSVGRAV
+726 EEQSVGQAV
-735 ELLLDVQ
+735 EVQLDVQ
-742 AGGTGAREFKK
+742 AGTGTREFKK

-775 APLMI
+775 APLVI

-816 NVPVLGDAELII
+816 NVPVLGDAELIV

-835 NGRTA
+835 NGRA
-840 AGGIGSLDDVVIRSH
+840 AADGIGSLDDVAIRSH